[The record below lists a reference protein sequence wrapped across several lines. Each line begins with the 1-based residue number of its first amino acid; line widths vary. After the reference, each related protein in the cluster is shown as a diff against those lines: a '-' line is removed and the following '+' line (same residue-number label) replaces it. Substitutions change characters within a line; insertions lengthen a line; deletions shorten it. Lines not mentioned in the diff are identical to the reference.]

1 MKTIK
6 KALSVILVIL
16 TSTVLHAQDWTMQ
29 VNDIRDYHR
38 MINNGSKVT
47 NSYDN
52 IEGNPYYFEDFR
64 KGSVITKNGKKY
76 NGEFRYDLYADQI
89 EFKLDGDIYWIANPE
104 LMEYIKIDGQVF
116 VYYDK
121 DMTDSKNGFY
131 YQVLVMGE
139 CKLLYRKGINLK
151 EAEPPKPYVDA
162 KPATFIDR
170 KPLYYIQKGIAYPQ
184 RVSNK
189 GDLLENLSDKKQE
202 VSTFIKKNKISVNNK
217 DELINLIEFYNSL

>member
-6 KALSVILVIL
+6 KALFIFFVTL
-16 TSTVLHAQDWTMQ
+16 TSTVLYAQDWSLE

-38 MINNGSKVT
+38 MINHGAKVT
-47 NSYDN
+47 NSYAD
-52 IEGNPYYFEDFR
+52 IKGSPYFFEDFR

-104 LMEYIKIDGQVF
+104 LMEYIKIDDKLF

>member
-6 KALSVILVIL
+6 KALFIFFVTL
-16 TSTVLHAQDWTMQ
+16 TSTVLYAQDWSLE

-38 MINNGSKVT
+38 MINHGSKVT
-47 NSYDN
+47 NSYAD
-52 IEGNPYYFEDFR
+52 IKGSPYFFEDFR

-89 EFKLDGDIYWIANPE
+89 EFKLDGDVYWIANPE
-104 LMEYIKIDGQVF
+104 LMEYIKIDDKLF

-184 RVSNK
+184 KVSNK

-202 VSTFIKKNKISVNNK
+202 VSAFIKKNKISVNNK
-217 DELINLIEFYNSL
+217 DELIDLIEFYNSL

>member
-6 KALSVILVIL
+6 KALFVLLVIL
-16 TSTVLHAQDWTMQ
+16 TSTVLYAQDWSLE

-38 MINNGSKVT
+38 MINQGSKVT
-47 NSYDN
+47 NSYAD
-52 IEGNPYYFEDFR
+52 IEGSPYFFEDFR

-89 EFKLDGDIYWIANPE
+89 EFKLDGDVYWIANPE
-104 LMEYIKIDGQVF
+104 LMEYIKIEDKLF

-121 DMTDSKNGFY
+121 DLTDSKQGFY

-151 EAEPPKPYVDA
+151 EAEPAKPYVDP

-184 RVSNK
+184 KVSKK

-202 VSTFIKKNKISVNNK
+202 VSAFIKKNKISATNK
-217 DELINLIEFYNSL
+217 DELIDLIEYYNSL